1 LWLKQHAN
9 VLCSLNEMPLH
20 RKIIHDSDCDSPSP
34 RPSEDAAIPMTSP
47 KRSCLFEG
55 GVVIILS
62 SDSEED
68 AGTLPLATASAAD
81 AHFTIPPFQRAA
93 MTEDDVDDLPLVAS
107 DATDSACSQQ
117 IAPLTPLQFAGR
129 FGRFPTPAECA
140 AAMLAV
146 DVDVLPLVEPHAAA
160 TASSAAPQSA
170 PLTPL
175 AFAGR
180 FGRFP
185 SPAECG
191 AAIPA
196 VDDDDLPLVG
206 PDAEIVADDFDDG
219 NLWNAVPPRSSQ
231 FMDLEAA
238 CDDTTSGSS
247 SDCDGELTPGFV
259 SDGEA
264 AKENLSNHERALL
277 ERFLPRTS
285 KYV

>member
-1 LWLKQHAN
+1 
-9 VLCSLNEMPLH
+9 MH

-34 RPSEDAAIPMTSP
+34 PPAEDAANPMSSP
-47 KRSCLFEG
+47 KRSCLYEE

-68 AGTLPLATASAAD
+68 AGTLPLATASAAV
-81 AHFTIPPFQRAA
+81 AHFTITPFRRAA
-93 MTEDDVDDLPLVAS
+93 MPDDDVDDLPLVESCAADTAS
-107 DATDSACSQQ
+107 SAAPQ

-146 DVDVLPLVEPHAAA
+146 DVDDLPLVEPDAAA
-160 TASSAAPQSA
+160 TASTAAPHIA
-170 PLTPL
+170 PLNPL
-175 AFAGR
+175 EFAGR

-185 SPAECG
+185 SSAEGGPAM
-191 AAIPA
+191 PA
-196 VDDDDLPLVG
+196 VDVDDLPLVV
-206 PDAEIVADDFDDG
+206 PVAEIVADDHDDG

-238 CDDTTSGSS
+238 CDDTSSGSS

-264 AKENLSNHERALL
+264 ARENLSIYERALL

-285 KYV
+285 KYICVFPFTS